1 MTLQHSI
8 LTLNGMRKS
17 PRDAWYLASLRFG
30 LLVEDGM
37 LPRTSG

>member
-8 LTLNGMRKS
+8 SMKHGAGES

-30 LLVEDGM
+30 LLVEDGL